1 VRQLAI
7 VALVL
12 TCGLGPAG
20 AEPQSNQAESL
31 ILMRRT
37 RQEQRLRAALKA
49 LDRRKKNEDSGRVSK
64 QRKWAPDVGPSSSQA
79 PGGGGSGVKGAAATL
94 LRMMLAQVGTPDL
107 YASPNYATSKLPV
120 AHCSTSTATLC
131 QKDSDCPG
139 YAPPVITG
147 GQQLPGGETCTGP
160 VVAGTGIRKFVDSF
174 AGLCPMG
181 PNNLGNCIPL
191 ASPDTTTYPGSDYYE
206 LGLRDY
212 VQQFH
217 SDLPNK
223 TRLRGYYQKNPNPAT
238 TQLYDPRA
246 AQNAYLG
253 PFILAYSYRPVRVKF
268 FNELGVTGDNTTG
281 PGAHG
286 ELFLPVDTSVSGS
299 GLGPDGLPYAQ
310 NRATLHLHG
319 GNTPWISDGTQHQ
332 WTLPAGETNSHKK
345 GVSAEDVPDMPPA
358 GDGALT
364 FYWPNE
370 QSGRMMYFH
379 DHSYGITRLN
389 VYAGEVGGYL
399 LANKPD
405 EDALAAASVP
415 GTLGTTRD
423 LMHFIPLIIQDKTF
437 VPPAAQLAAQD
448 PTWDTARWGG
458 EDALW
463 FPHVYMPN
471 QWPGNPDLSNV
482 NPFGRWDYGPWFTP
496 QPLTSLTEVNYLGAV
511 VNRPLTQPCTS
522 IAAVTA
528 TNTAGSTL
536 CPSLPVPSLVPEAYM
551 DTPVINGV
559 AYPTM
564 NVEPAAYR
572 FQILNGSN
580 DHFFSLSFFVADASG
595 TEVTMVPADVHTA
608 TSAVPLCSAAAPVN
622 AATGLPAG
630 CWPTTWPSDGRQ
642 GGVPDPATAGPQW
655 VQIGN
660 ESGILPAPALIP
672 PTPVSYDQT
681 TGKAVL
687 NVTTKGLF
695 MAPAE
700 RADVVVDFS
709 AFAGKT
715 LILYNDSAAPTPV
728 GDPRLDY
735 FTGAPDLTLTGG
747 APTPLPGYGP
757 NIRTVMQI
765 KVASARTTPQ
775 VAFNITS
782 AAAALKQRFAVSQPV
797 PVVPEAVYSGMY
809 GPSAS
814 YSNTYLPLTQVL
826 PVSVTPI
833 GQTTPMSIPV
843 PNKALVELFSTS
855 YGRANSLLGVESPL
869 ASWATQTSIPFAS
882 FDPPTEFIEDNKPQI
897 WRITHNGVDTH
908 LIHFHLLNVQI
919 LNRVGWDGVIR
930 PPDANELGWKESVRM
945 NPLEDIF
952 VALQPVRQNLPWPQP
967 DKWRPLDVDRALN
980 TATSFTALDVH
991 NNPVVVSNQMTN
1003 FGQEYV
1009 WHCHLLGHEDEDM
1022 LRAEVFVV
1030 APETPTTLAAAGAGL
1045 TSPPVTLSWQDASK
1059 SAMAFNVQR
1068 ATDALFTAG
1077 LTTFQVKAPG
1087 IGPGPVSFV
1096 DSTAAAGTTYYYRV
1110 QASKSLSSPA
1120 FVGSDQGSAVN
1131 PYIATSGWSNATTFP
1146 GPLPVVS
1153 ASVVA
1158 LDFGNQPVG
1167 TTSAAQVVALAN
1179 TGTAPLSLLSVAA
1192 AGEFAVASTCGTS
1205 LAAGASCSLSVTFAP
1220 TSAGAKTADLAINTN
1235 AAASPLIHVALT
1247 GTGTAPGLSIAGAT
1261 SFGDVLLNT
1270 TATASVTLTN
1280 GGTAPATGL
1289 AISVAGAAT
1298 FGQTNTCGTS
1308 LAAGASCSIALTF
1321 APTAA
1326 GAQSA
1331 TLSISANAPAAP
1343 LSAALTGAGVAPL
1356 AKVSPASLTFG
1367 PQGLATTS
1375 PAQAVT
1381 VSNAGITPLTIT
1393 GFAIAGAEFAQTNNC
1408 ASPLA
1413 AGASCTVNV
1422 TYTPTSLGT
1431 ASSTLTVNV
1440 GAPATAQTV
1449 ALSGTGTLN
1458 VSPGSL
1464 AFGAQLVGT
1473 VSAISSVTL
1482 RNGSASP
1489 VTGIAP
1495 IIAGADFTFTT
1506 SCGTLSPGASCAID
1520 VRFAPTAAGPR
1531 NAILIIPFSGT
1542 GSPAAVALSGTGN
1555 APVPAPVLQ
1564 VSPTSLALASALNVQ
1579 SAPSTVTVANTGNA
1593 PLTLSSIALANDA
1606 SGAFA
1611 LTNKCVSP
1619 LAAGASCTVSVT
1631 FRPTAATSP
1640 QTANLNVTVAAPA
1653 ASQSVALTGTVASPA
1668 LTLAPTS
1675 VNFGAVTRGRAG
1687 APVAITVSNSGGAGS
1702 ALIINSIALNTG
1714 DSDQFSA
1721 TNVNCPIGGAGLAAG
1736 ASCRV
1741 NVVFQPTAKTE
1752 RGTKTSTLS
1761 VSVASPATAQSVALT
1776 GTAQ

>member
-1 VRQLAI
+1 MRHWAI
-7 VALVL
+7 VASVL
-12 TCGLGPAG
+12 ICGLGTAS
-20 AEPQSNQAESL
+20 AEPENNQAESL

-37 RQEQRLRAALKA
+37 THEQRLKAALKA
-49 LDRRKKNEDSGRVSK
+49 LERQKKNEDSGRVPK
-64 QRKWAPDVGPSSSQA
+64 QRKWVPEIRPSSSQA
-79 PGGGGSGVKGAAATL
+79 PAGGSGLKGAAATF
-94 LRMMLAQVGTPDL
+94 LRMTLAQVGTPDL

-120 AHCSTSTATLC
+120 AHCSTNTATLC

-139 YAPPVITG
+139 YAPPVITA

-174 AGLCPMG
+174 AGLCPLG
-181 PNNLGNCIPL
+181 ANNLGNCIPL

-217 SDLPNK
+217 SDLPKK
-223 TRLRGYYQKNPNPAT
+223 TRLRGYYQKNPNPAAP
-238 TQLYDPRA
+238 LYDPRA

-253 PFILAYSYRPVRVKF
+253 PFILAYSYRPVRVKLT
-268 FNELGVTGDNTTG
+268 NELGVTGDNTTG

-286 ELFLPVDTSVSGS
+286 ELFLPVDTNVPGM
-299 GLGPDGLPYAQ
+299 GLGPDGLPYSQ

-332 WTLPAGETNSHKK
+332 WTTPAGETNTHKK
-345 GVSAEDVPDMPPA
+345 GVSAENVPDMPPA

-370 QSGRMMYFH
+370 QSGRMMFFH
-379 DHSYGITRLN
+379 DHAYGITRLN

-399 LANKPD
+399 LVNKPD
-405 EDALAAASVP
+405 EDALAAATVP
-415 GTLGTTRD
+415 GNLGTSRD
-423 LMHFIPLIIQDKTF
+423 LTHLIPLIIQDKTF

-463 FPHVYMPN
+463 FPHVYMPRE
-471 QWPGNPDLSNV
+471 WPGNPDLSNV
-482 NPFGRWDYGPWFTP
+482 NPFGRWGYGPWSTL

-511 VNRPLTQPCTS
+511 VSRPLTQPCTS
-522 IAAVTA
+522 TAAVTA
-528 TNTAGSTL
+528 TNATGATL
-536 CPSLPVPSLVPEAYM
+536 CPSIPVPSMVPEAYL

-622 AATGLPAG
+622 AVTGLPAG

-681 TGKAVL
+681 IGRAVI
-687 NVTTKGLF
+687 NVTSKGLF

-715 LILYNDSAAPTPV
+715 LILYNDSPAPTPA

-735 FTGAPDLTLTGG
+735 FTGAPDLTLNGG
-747 APTPLPGYGP
+747 APTPLRGYGP
-757 NIRTVMQI
+757 NMRTLLQI
-765 KVASARTTPQ
+765 KVAAARTMPQ
-775 VAFNITS
+775 VAFNVSS
-782 AAAALKQRFAVSQPV
+782 AAAALKQRFAASQPV
-797 PVVPEAVYSGMY
+797 PVVPAAVYSGMY
-809 GPSAS
+809 GNTS
-814 YSNTYLPLTQVL
+814 YPNTYLPLGQVL

-833 GQTTPMSIPV
+833 GQTTPVPIPV
-843 PNKALVELFSTS
+843 PNKALLELFTTN
-855 YGRANSLLGVESPL
+855 YGRSSSELGVEAPP
-869 ASWATQTSIPFAS
+869 ASWGTQTSIPFAS

-930 PPDANELGWKESVRM
+930 PPDPNELGWKESVRM

-952 VALQPVRQNLPWPQP
+952 VALQPVRQNLPWPLP

-980 TATSFTALDVH
+980 TATSFTGLDVH
-991 NNPVVVSNQMTN
+991 NNPVAVSNQMAN

-1022 LRAEVFVV
+1022 LRSEVFVV
-1030 APETPTTLAAAGAGL
+1030 APEAPTTLAAAGAGPI
-1045 TSPPVTLSWQDASK
+1045 SPPVTLSWQDSSK
-1059 SAMAFNVQR
+1059 SAMTFNVQR

-1077 LTTFQVKAPG
+1077 LTTFQMTAPG

-1096 DSTAAAGTTYYYRV
+1096 DNTAAAGTTYYYRV
-1110 QASKSLSSPA
+1110 QASKALSSPA
-1120 FVGSDQGSAVN
+1120 FIGSDLGSAVN
-1131 PYIATSGWSNATTFP
+1131 PYVATSGWSNAATFP
-1146 GPLPVVS
+1146 GLVPVLS

-1158 LDFGNQPVG
+1158 LDFGNQIVG

-1179 TGTAPLSLLSVAA
+1179 TGTAPLSLLGVAA
-1192 AGEFAVASTCGTS
+1192 AGDFAVASTCGTS
-1205 LAAGASCSLSVTFAP
+1205 LAAGASCALNVTFAP
-1220 TSAGAKTADLAINTN
+1220 TSAGAKTADLAISTN
-1235 AAASPLIHVALT
+1235 AAASPLIHVVLT

-1261 SFGDVLLNT
+1261 NFGDVLLNT
-1270 TATASVTLTN
+1270 TASATVTLSN

-1289 AISVAGAAT
+1289 AISVAGATT

-1367 PQGLATTS
+1367 PQGLNTTS

-1381 VSNAGITPLTIT
+1381 VSNAGSTPLTVT

-1408 ASPLA
+1408 ATQLA

-1422 TYTPTSLGT
+1422 TFTPTSLGPT
-1431 ASSTLTVNV
+1431 SSTLTVNV

-1464 AFGAQLVGT
+1464 AFGAQVVGT
-1473 VSAISSVTL
+1473 ASAISSVAL
-1482 RNGSASP
+1482 RNDSASP

-1495 IIAGADFTFTT
+1495 LIAGTDFTFTT
-1506 SCGTLSPGASCAID
+1506 NCGTLNAGASCAID

-1531 NAILIIPFSGT
+1531 NAVLVIPFSGP
-1542 GSPAAVALSGTGN
+1542 GSPAAVALSGTGT

-1564 VSPTSLALASALNVQ
+1564 VSPASLSLASALNVE

-1593 PLTLSSIALANDA
+1593 PLTLSSIALANNA

-1611 LTNKCVSP
+1611 LTNNCVSP

-1640 QTANLNVTVAAPA
+1640 QTSTLNVTVAAPA

-1668 LTLAPTS
+1668 LTLAPTTVS
-1675 VNFGAVTRGRAG
+1675 FGAVARGKAS
-1687 APVAITVSNSGGAGS
+1687 APAAITVSNSGGAGS
-1702 ALIINSIALNTG
+1702 ALIITSIALKTG
-1714 DSDQFSA
+1714 SSEHFSA

-1741 NVVFQPTAKTE
+1741 DVVFRPSE
-1752 RGTKTSTLS
+1752 RGTKASNLV
-1761 VSVASPATAQSVALT
+1761 VSVGAPATTQSVDLA